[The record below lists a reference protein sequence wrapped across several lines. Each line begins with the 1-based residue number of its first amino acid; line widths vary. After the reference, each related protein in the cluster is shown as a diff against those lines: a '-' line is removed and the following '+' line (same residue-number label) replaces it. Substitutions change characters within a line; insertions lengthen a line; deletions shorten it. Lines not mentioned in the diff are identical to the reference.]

1 MTIITFITVMF
12 IVYVAIVDIDAVAV
26 NTDLLLLLRK

>member
-12 IVYVAIVDIDAVAV
+12 IVSVAIVDIDAVVV